1 MLEVAPVAGRLHSIV
16 GCRLGDKTGS
26 KEPGIEGWEVEVG

>member
-1 MLEVAPVAGRLHSIV
+1 MLEVAPAAGQLRSIV
-16 GCRLGDKTGS
+16 GCRLGGKTVS

>member
-1 MLEVAPVAGRLHSIV
+1 MLEVAPEAGQLRSIV
-16 GCRLGDKTGS
+16 ECRLGGKTGN

>member
-1 MLEVAPVAGRLHSIV
+1 MEVVLEVAPAAERLHSTV

-26 KEPGIEGWEVEVG
+26 KEPGIEV